1 MAKYIKNTKKDSKK
15 RSNKQKPIAQ
25 NNATIIIL
33 VIAMLFSFF
42 YLNRAY
48 FTEEQLTYGE
58 FFSIVSNNNE
68 TQRIESVTLQQD
80 DGVVSGKFTD
90 GASFRVIVPKNDP
103 ELVNLLKQNIAG
115 DKFDV
120 KAPNLFVQILI
131 GIAPMIVLIFIFYF
145 FFIRKA
151 TQEGKKI
158 FSFGQSRPHQNTG
171 SRINITFADVA
182 GVNEAKEELQE
193 IIDFLK
199 DPKRFQRLG
208 GKIPKGILLMGP
220 PGCGKTLLAKA
231 VSGEAGVP
239 FFSISG
245 SDFVEMF
252 VGVGASRVRDLFSKA
267 KKSAKLSGKG
277 GIIFIDEIDA
287 VGRQRFSG
295 IGGGHDE
302 REQTLNQLLSEMDG
316 FNTQEGVI
324 LIAAT
329 NRPDVLDPALLRPG
343 RFDRQIV
350 VDRPDIKGREAI
362 LKVHA
367 RNVKLKS
374 DVNLAL
380 IARRTPGFSGAD
392 LANLVNEAALLAAR
406 NNKKAVELEEMEAA
420 IERVMAGPERKSRVI
435 SDYEKSLVAYHES
448 GHALLALLIDEVDP
462 LHKVSIIPRGAN
474 ALGYTLQL
482 PLEDRYIITQKELL
496 GRLAVLLGGRI
507 SEELIFDEIS
517 TGAQNDLEVASQIA
531 RRMVCEFGMSKKL
544 GHLTLG
550 HRRDNIFLGRDI
562 GEVKNYSDETAR
574 LIDSEVKAIIDEA
587 YLRAK
592 SLLSHHKEELKKVA
606 EKLKE
611 DEILYGEQVRQLV
624 GLGNNENKN
633 TNS

>member
-1 MAKYIKNTKKDSKK
+1 L
-15 RSNKQKPIAQ
+15 
-25 NNATIIIL
+25 II
-33 VIAMLFSFF
+33 VFW
-42 YLNRAY
+42 Y
-48 FTEEQLTYGE
+48 
-58 FFSIVSNNNE
+58 
-68 TQRIESVTLQQD
+68 
-80 DGVVSGKFTD
+80 
-90 GASFRVIVPKNDP
+90 
-103 ELVNLLKQNIAG
+103 
-115 DKFDV
+115 
-120 KAPNLFVQILI
+120 
-131 GIAPMIVLIFIFYF
+131 

-151 TQEGKKI
+151 AKEGKRI

-171 SRINITFADVA
+171 SRVDITFKDVA

-193 IIDFLK
+193 IIEFLK

-252 VGVGASRVRDLFSKA
+252 VGVGASRVRDLFNKA

-287 VGRQRFSG
+287 VGRQRFAG

-316 FNTQEGVI
+316 FNTQAGVI

-362 LKVHA
+362 LQVHV
-367 RNVKLKS
+367 RNIKLKN
-374 DVNLAL
+374 DVDLAL

-406 NNKKAVELEEMEAA
+406 KNKNAVELEELEAA
-420 IERVMAGPERKSRVI
+420 IERVVAGPERKSRVI

-448 GHALLALLIDEVDP
+448 GHALLALLIDDVDP
-462 LHKVSIIPRGAN
+462 LHKVSIIPRGHK

-482 PLEDRYIITQKELL
+482 PLEDRYIMTKKELE
-496 GRLAVLLGGRI
+496 GRLVVLLGGRV
-507 SEELIFDEIS
+507 SEEIFFNEVS
-517 TGAQNDLEVASQIA
+517 TGAQNDLEIATKIA
-531 RRMVCEFGMSKKL
+531 RRMVCEFGMSEKL
-544 GHLTLG
+544 GNLTLG
-550 HRRDNIFLGRDI
+550 HRRDHVFLGRDI
-562 GEVKNYSDETAR
+562 AEEKNYSEDTAK
-574 LIDSEVKAIIDEA
+574 LIDDEVKSIIDKAHKKATE
-587 YLRAK
+587 
-592 SLLSHHKEELKKVA
+592 LLSHHKDELNKLA

-611 DEILYGEQVRQLV
+611 EEILYGEQVRGLV
-624 GLGNNENKN
+624 GLQKNESKD
-633 TNS
+633 SKS

>member
-1 MAKYIKNTKKDSKK
+1 MANYSKNNKSNKK
-15 RSNKQKPIAQ
+15 RKNKQQPIPQ

-58 FFSIVSNNNE
+58 FFNIVSTNNE
-68 TQRIESVTLQQD
+68 THRIDSVTLQQD
-80 DGVVSGKFTD
+80 DGVISGKFTD
-90 GASFRVIVPKNDP
+90 GGNFRVVVPKNDP
-103 ELVNLLKQNIAG
+103 ELVSLLKDNIDGA
-115 DKFDV
+115 KFDV
-120 KAPNLFVQILI
+120 RAPNLFTQILI
-131 GIAPMIVLIFIFYF
+131 GAAPMIILIFIFWF

-151 TQEGKKI
+151 AQEGKRI

-193 IIDFLK
+193 IIEFLK

-252 VGVGASRVRDLFSKA
+252 VGVGASRVRDLFNKA

-367 RNVKLKS
+367 RNIKLKS
-374 DVNLAL
+374 DVDLAL

-406 NNKKAVELEEMEAA
+406 NDKKAVELEEMEAA

-482 PLEDRYIITQKELL
+482 PLEDRYIMTQKELL
-496 GRLAVLLGGRI
+496 GRLVVLLGGRV
-507 SEELIFDEIS
+507 SEELVFDEIS

-562 GEVKNYSDETAR
+562 AEVKNYSDETAR
-574 LIDSEVKAIIDEA
+574 LIDSEVKSIIDEA
-587 YLRAK
+587 YLRAR
-592 SLLSHHKEELKKVA
+592 SLLSHHKEELKKLA

-611 DEILYGEQVRQLV
+611 DEILYGEQVKQLV
-624 GLGNNENKN
+624 GLGNNESKDSN
-633 TNS
+633 T